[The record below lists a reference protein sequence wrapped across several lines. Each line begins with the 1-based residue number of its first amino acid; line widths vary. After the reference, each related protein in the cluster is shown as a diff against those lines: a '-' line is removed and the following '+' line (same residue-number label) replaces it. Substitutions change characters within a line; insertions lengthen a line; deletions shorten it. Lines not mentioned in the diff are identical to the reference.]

1 MVGVRRPGGGVG
13 PRWSAAVRWQC
24 SRARDMT
31 HAAVGWCGRAAWRVC
46 GRGRPAAEYLGPRRS
61 AAGVVRGREA
71 AGRSQGCVPYR
82 GTLWAAPVGLA
93 GLLGRAAARPESEPF
108 SGERVSLA
116 RPRGCGAPPR
126 TSAGQGGARPAVSG
140 RPRGRGRPGRR
151 PGKRREGSAGPP
163 AFFWRATTEGPAR
176 AAARGRQSRGL
187 DGRRGWLR
195 AVKC

>member
-1 MVGVRRPGGGVG
+1 MVGVRCPGGRVG

-71 AGRSQGCVPYR
+71 AGRSHGGVRYR
-82 GTLWAAPVGLA
+82 GTLLAAPVGLA
-93 GLLGRAAARPESEPF
+93 GPLGRAAARPESEVF
-108 SGERVSLA
+108 TAERVSLV
-116 RPRGCGAPPR
+116 RPRGRGAPPR
-126 TSAGQGGARPAVSG
+126 TSAGQGGPRPAVSG
-140 RPRGRGRPGRR
+140 RPCGRGRPGTR

-187 DGRRGWLR
+187 DGETGRLKV
-195 AVKC
+195 VK